1 MHAGQGKNIKVCG
14 LRPLKIRWVDATA
27 IRTNEFPEP
36 RITILT
42 SKWTHQ
48 KKAQTFFK
56 LVFSMG

>member
-1 MHAGQGKNIKVCG
+1 VITTV
-14 LRPLKIRWVDATA
+14 KIRWVDATDLA

-36 RITILT
+36 RMTIVT
-42 SKWTHQ
+42 SKWAYQ